1 MYHFESSVASYCR
14 AFPANFT
21 KAKGG
26 HLLGDDGQEFLDFL
40 SGCGSLNYG
49 HNDSRLQDAL
59 VDYIRTDGIAMSL
72 DLHTDAKKHFCET
85 FAEVILKPR
94 GMDYKFMFTGP
105 TGTNAVEAALKI
117 ARKSTGRRNVITFTN
132 AFHGCSLGSL
142 ALTGSSSHRGDYNPI
157 GDGVTR
163 LPYEGY
169 QGQTWD
175 TADYLGNLLSDPSS
189 GVDAPAAI
197 ILETIQ
203 GEGGLNTA
211 SRSWLRKIQA
221 IAKHHGALLIIDDI
235 QAGCGRSGTFFSF
248 EDMGVRPDIILMAKG
263 LSGFGLPMSM
273 VLLNPEVDTLAPGE
287 HNGTFRGNCH
297 AFVTAAKAIE
307 TFWADDR
314 FTADLTSKITSLTN
328 QLDQI
333 ANRNGLTRKGRGM
346 MQGLAF
352 RDAADALEARA
363 RCYDQGLIVECCGP
377 HDEVLKLLPPLT
389 VTKAE
394 IRQATKII
402 ATAVQDVLHITID
415 EVA

>member
-1 MYHFESSVASYCR
+1 MYHFESSVATYCR

-26 HLLGDDGQEFLDFL
+26 HLYDGEGHDYLDFL

-49 HNDSRLQDAL
+49 HNDDRLQDAL

-72 DLHTDAKKHFCET
+72 DLHTDAKQQFCET
-85 FAEVILKPR
+85 FENVILKPR

-117 ARKSTGRRNVITFTN
+117 ARKTTGRRNVVAFTN
-132 AFHGCSLGSL
+132 AFHGCSLGAL

-163 LPYEGY
+163 LPYDGY
-169 QGQTWD
+169 LSSPFD
-175 TADYLGNLLSDPSS
+175 TADYLASLLADPSS

-211 SRSWLRKIQA
+211 SQSWLRKIQA
-221 IAKHHGALLIIDDI
+221 IAKQYGALLVIDDI

-248 EDMGVRPDIILMAKG
+248 EDMGVRPDIILMAKA
-263 LSGFGLPMSM
+263 LSGFGLPMSL
-273 VLLNPEVDTLAPGE
+273 VLLNPEVDNLSPGE

-297 AFVTAAKAIE
+297 AFVTATKALE
-307 TFWADDR
+307 TFWADDI
-314 FTADLTSKITSLTN
+314 FVAELGEKIAYLTAE
-328 QLDQI
+328 LDQI
-333 ANRNGLTRKGRGM
+333 ATLNGLTRKGRGM
-346 MQGLAF
+346 MQGVAF
-352 RDAADALEARA
+352 TDPADSLEVRA
-363 RCYDQGLIVECCGP
+363 KCYDQGLIVECCGP

-389 VTKAE
+389 VTKGELGRA
-394 IRQATKII
+394 IGII
-402 ATAVQDVLHITID
+402 TDAVQDVLHFNID